1 MTSSFKRRMFTV
13 ILGSLAVACSQSID
27 SPEKVMSDDK
37 TQASAAPKPEVMPA
51 KQEAAPG
58 NRKAADGNK
67 DNSPCTEV
75 FLTGT
80 GGGPASQFGN
90 AQSGVFIRSGHSGNG
105 CNDVRLQFDAGRGTL
120 LKLSSL
126 PAPTRPGFITPTSL
140 SALFLTHGHSDHTS
154 SVPDILETRWI
165 MTKND
170 GQFPDLKPPKPKYK
184 DFPVICF
191 DATCGVVS
199 IALSPWKEE
208 IDSRAEKD
216 HRLVKPKADLRKFQA
231 TASPQT
237 VWESSDVRV
246 SAVSVSHIPGSVGY
260 QVQTPAGEVCIS
272 GDTSYSDNFKTMCE
286 GADVIIHEVIHPVL
300 DGIAEKLPNPD
311 PTFTKV
317 MDNIFNSHTST
328 ADFDKLGGTDA
339 VMVLTHIIPPIGA
352 GGFQGIP
359 LVPHL
364 NKLNPAR
371 GKGPT
376 KPYDFCKAIQ
386 DSGFEGQLH
395 VGRDLMQIKLSNGKV
410 STKMPEDQPTDC
422 AKFLGK

>member
-51 KQEAAPG
+51 KQEAVSG
-58 NRKAADGNK
+58 NQKEAEGNT

-126 PAPTRPGFITPTSL
+126 PAPTRPGFITPPSL
-140 SALFLTHGHSDHTS
+140 TALFLTHGHSDHTS

-170 GQFPDLKPPKPKYK
+170 GQFPALKPPRPKYK
-184 DFPVICF
+184 DLPVICF
-191 DATCGVVS
+191 DATCDVVS
-199 IALSPWKEE
+199 MALGPWKSE
-208 IDSRAEKD
+208 ISGRAKKD
-216 HRLVKPKADLRKFQA
+216 HRSEKPKADMRKFQA
-231 TASPQT
+231 SASPQT
-237 VWESSDVRV
+237 VWESGDVTV

-260 QVQTPAGEVCIS
+260 RIDTPSGEICIS
-272 GDTSYSDNFKTMCE
+272 GDTSYSENFKTMCM
-286 GADVIIHEVIHPVL
+286 GAEIMIHEVIHPVL
-300 DGIAEKLPNPD
+300 DGIAQKLPNPD

-317 MDNIFNSHTST
+317 MDNIFESHTST
-328 ADFDKLGGTDA
+328 EDFGKLEGTDA
-339 VMVLTHIIPPIGA
+339 VMVLSHIIPPIGA

-359 LVPHL
+359 LVPFL
-364 NKLNPAR
+364 NKMNPDR
-371 GKGPT
+371 KTGPIRAN
-376 KPYDFCKAIQ
+376 DFCKSIRS
-386 DSGFEGQLH
+386 SGFKGPLH
-395 VGRDLMQIKLSNGKV
+395 VGTDLMHIKLSGGDV
-410 STKMPEDQPTDC
+410 STSAPDKKVTACE
-422 AKFLGK
+422 

>member
-1 MTSSFKRRMFTV
+1 MRHFFRNSAAT
-13 ILGSLAVACSQSID
+13 LAMLIIPLACSPSAETQAENKIESKTTKEPQT
-27 SPEKVMSDDK
+27 SPAPAS
-37 TQASAAPKPEVMPA
+37 ASAASEQNA
-51 KQEAAPG
+51 
-58 NRKAADGNK
+58 
-67 DNSPCTEV
+67 PCTEV

-80 GGGPASQFGN
+80 GGGPAAAFGN

-120 LKLSSL
+120 LKLSL
-126 PAPTRPGFITPTSL
+126 VPAPTRPGFVTPPSL
-140 SALFLTHGHSDHTS
+140 TALFLTHGHSDHTS

-199 IALSPWKEE
+199 IALEPWKDE
-208 IDSRAEKD
+208 ISSRAGKD
-216 HRLVKPKADLRKFQA
+216 HRLVKPKADIRKFNA
-231 TASPQT
+231 SASPQT
-237 VWESSDVRV
+237 VWESADVQV

-260 QVQTPAGEVCIS
+260 RVKTPAGDVCIS
-272 GDTSYSDNFKTMCE
+272 GDTSYSENFKSMCKN
-286 GADVIIHEVIHPVL
+286 ADVIIHEVIHPVL
-300 DGIAEKLPNPD
+300 DGIAAKLPNPD

-328 ADFDKLGGTDA
+328 EEFGKFEDSDA

-364 NKLNPAR
+364 NKWNPER

-376 KPYDFCKAIQ
+376 KAQDYCTAIRGAGF
-386 DSGFEGQLH
+386 SGPLH
-395 VGRDLMQIKLSNGKV
+395 VGADLMQLKLSNGNV
-410 STKMPEDQPTDC
+410 TTQMPNDRQTNC
-422 AKFLGK
+422 AKLAGQ